1 MFDEDQQ
8 QAFNLPISGHN
19 LLISGQAGTG
29 KTHLLK
35 HIITNQRQVQRRV
48 SVVCSTGL
56 AATLYG
62 SLGGNASQM
71 GWD

>member
-8 QAFNLPISGHN
+8 QAFNLSVSGHN

-35 HIITNQRQVQRRV
+35 HIITNQRQAQRK
-48 SVVCSTGL
+48 VCP
-56 AATLYG
+56 
-62 SLGGNASQM
+62 
-71 GWD
+71 